1 MNTGFVLKRIR
12 QIWERYNG
20 AAGWL
25 SLVLMTPMGSLLVM
39 AGYGLGYAFAE
50 RWWWSWRAVD
60 ELLVV
65 VGVQSGLTLPLLL
78 WLVRGRPRLSAAV
91 VVFGL
96 SAVTVFL
103 MAWLRMAVFAAGG
116 VFLMPALFA
125 VVASALKPV
134 AREHER
140 FRCRRCGYDL
150 FGTRGGH
157 CPECGRMLTVRQRR
171 MFRGLTEAEALG
183 SVSDEAHRG

>member
-1 MNTGFVLKRIR
+1 MRLR

-20 AAGWL
+20 PAGWL
-25 SLVLMTPMGSLLVM
+25 SILLMTPMGSLFVVV
-39 AGYGLGYAFAE
+39 GYMLGHALSE
-50 RWWWSWRAVD
+50 RWGWSWQAAD

-65 VGVQSGLTLPLLL
+65 VGFQTAVTLPLLL

-96 SAVTVFL
+96 AAVTVFL
-103 MAWLRMAVFAAGG
+103 MAWLRLAIFAAAG

-125 VVASALKPV
+125 IVASALKPV

-171 MFRGLTEAEALG
+171 MFRGLAEAESRG
-183 SVSDEAHRG
+183 SAFAETSEA